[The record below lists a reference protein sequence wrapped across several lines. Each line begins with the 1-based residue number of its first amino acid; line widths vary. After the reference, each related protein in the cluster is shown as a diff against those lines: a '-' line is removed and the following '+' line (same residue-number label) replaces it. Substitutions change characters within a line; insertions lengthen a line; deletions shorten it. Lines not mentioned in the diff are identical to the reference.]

1 MKKILSTLF
10 AVAALALFALTS
22 CEKDENDSKSDL
34 GKELI
39 GTWQGQ
45 AQAHPILAKPY
56 DLTLA
61 FTAETVT
68 FTDDQGPETYNYT
81 VGSGVANQS
90 YFRIDNTLE
99 SAFYYTVTA
108 DTLEITAGN
117 STFYINGKYVK
128 VK

>member
-1 MKKILSTLF
+1 MKKILSMLF
-10 AVAALALFALTS
+10 AVAAIAMFALTS
-22 CEKDENDSKSDL
+22 CEKEIDSKSDL

-39 GTWQGQ
+39 GIWQG
-45 AQAHPILAKPY
+45 QAHPILANPY
-56 DLTLA
+56 DLTLS

-68 FTDDQGPETYNYT
+68 FTNDQGPETYNYT

-90 YFRIDNTLE
+90 YFKIDNTLG

>member
-45 AQAHPILAKPY
+45 AHPIFAPPY
-56 DLTLA
+56 DLTLS

-90 YFRIDNTLE
+90 YFKIDNDLG

-117 STFYINGKYVK
+117 STFNINGKYVK

>member
-45 AQAHPILAKPY
+45 AHPFFATPY
-56 DLTLA
+56 DLTLS

-90 YFRIDNTLE
+90 YFKIDNDLG

-117 STFYINGKYVK
+117 STFNINGKYVK

>member
-45 AQAHPILAKPY
+45 AHPIFATPY
-56 DLTLA
+56 DLTLS

-81 VGSGVANQS
+81 VGYGVANQS
-90 YFRIDNTLE
+90 YFKIDNDLG

>member
-45 AQAHPILAKPY
+45 AHPIFANPY
-56 DLTLA
+56 DLTLS

-108 DTLEITAGN
+108 DTLEITGGN

>member
-45 AQAHPILAKPY
+45 AHPILAKPY
-56 DLTLA
+56 DLTLS

-81 VGSGVANQS
+81 VGTGAGNQS